1 MSKGEWAQRLLLF
14 SWNGCVSGDR
24 DLVGFYG
31 ETRQSDINYSLSGLK
46 LMFIYELISCG
57 KFIS

>member
-1 MSKGEWAQRLLLF
+1 MF
-14 SWNGCVSGDR
+14 SRNVCVSGDR
-24 DLVGFYG
+24 DLVGVYG
-31 ETRQSDINYSLSGLK
+31 ETRQSDINYSLSVLK

>member
-1 MSKGEWAQRLLLF
+1 MSKGEWAQCLHVF
-14 SWNGCVSGDR
+14 SQNVCVSGDR
-24 DLVGFYG
+24 DLVGVYG
-31 ETRQSDINYSLSGLK
+31 ETRQSDINYSLSVLK